1 MSTDADA
8 SDKAVQPTFVC
19 PDCGAA
25 MIIIEILARK
35 QSIRAPPRH
44 RGAP

>member
-1 MSTDADA
+1 MLTA

-25 MIIIEILARK
+25 MIIVETFVRVHT
-35 QSIRAPPRH
+35 IRAPPPH
-44 RGAP
+44 RDAR